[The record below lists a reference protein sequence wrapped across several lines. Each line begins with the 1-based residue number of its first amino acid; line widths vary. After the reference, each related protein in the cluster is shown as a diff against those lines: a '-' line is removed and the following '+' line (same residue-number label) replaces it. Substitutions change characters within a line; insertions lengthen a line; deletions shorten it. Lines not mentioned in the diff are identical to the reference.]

1 MQHVLL
7 EWLSL
12 VLPFQVAILET
23 GKQIMIAIGIVNEG
37 YDTSKMPGWENGTVG
52 YQTDGNIYDAEN
64 KVHGRPTKGQ
74 SLEIHC
80 GKRFSK
86 RTEKIQSMPFRNQVA
101 YCQKIYQTTQQN
113 KRDWIN
119 YLLGVLKCNQ
129 TKVSRVW

>member
-1 MQHVLL
+1 
-7 EWLSL
+7 
-12 VLPFQVAILET
+12 
-23 GKQIMIAIGIVNEG
+23 MIAIGIVNEG

-86 RTEKIQSMPFRNQVA
+86 RAEKIQSMPFRNQVA
-101 YCQKIYQTTQQN
+101 YS
-113 KRDWIN
+113 
-119 YLLGVLKCNQ
+119 Q
-129 TKVSRVW
+129 TKHSKTREAELSLFSMFCICNRMAPRAIKD